1 MNRGADMTI
10 AHRIH
15 SLLNSE
21 HDLESENAKA
31 SVEKM
36 IYLAYYIGRE
46 EGTRRTAD
54 LYTKLLAEQKERARQ
69 CRYSKM
75 AMRVLG
81 NREFIYQPD
90 YRMDLTRTFGGD
102 RADV

>member
-1 MNRGADMTI
+1 MTI
-10 AHRIH
+10 VERIH

-21 HDLESENAKA
+21 HDLESENTKA
-31 SVEKM
+31 SEEKM

-54 LYTKLLAEQKERARQ
+54 LYTNLLAGQRERARQ

-81 NREFIYQPD
+81 DKEFIYQPD
-90 YRMDLTRTFGGD
+90 YRMDMTRTFGGD